1 MDVIAP
7 KPKRGEFYIH
17 RKDGRVY
24 QVLGY
29 ARMFEQENQD
39 LIILKCMK
47 DGMTVTLSADL
58 FVLYIKVYKFSKDKE
73 ILSNL
78 KVNL

>member
-1 MDVIAP
+1 MIAP

-29 ARMFEQENQD
+29 AKMFEQENQD
-39 LIILKCMK
+39 IIILKCMK

-58 FVLYIKVYKFSKDKE
+58 FVLYIKAHKFSKDKE
-73 ILSNL
+73 IISNV

>member
-1 MDVIAP
+1 MIAS

-29 ARMFEQENQD
+29 AKMFDQENQD
-39 LIILKCMK
+39 LIILKRMK
-47 DGMTVTLSADL
+47 DGMTVTLSANL
-58 FVLYIKVYKFSKDKE
+58 FVLYIKAHKFSKDKE
-73 ILSNL
+73 VLSSL

>member
-1 MDVIAP
+1 VIAS

-39 LIILKCMK
+39 LI
-47 DGMTVTLSADL
+47 
-58 FVLYIKVYKFSKDKE
+58 
-73 ILSNL
+73 NL
-78 KVNL
+78 KRM

>member
-1 MDVIAP
+1 MIAP

-58 FVLYIKVYKFSKDKE
+58 FVLYIKAYKFQRIKKYSV
-73 ILSNL
+73 I
-78 KVNL
+78 

>member
-1 MDVIAP
+1 VIAP

-29 ARMFEQENQD
+29 AKMFEQENQD

-47 DGMTVTLSADL
+47 DGMTVTLNADL
-58 FVLYIKVYKFSKDKE
+58 FVLYIKAYKFSKDRE

>member
-1 MDVIAP
+1 MIAQ

-29 ARMFEQENQD
+29 AKMFEQENQD

-47 DGMTVTLSADL
+47 DGMTVTLSSDL
-58 FVLYIKVYKFSKDKE
+58 FVLYIKAHKFSKDKE
-73 ILSNL
+73 VLSNL